1 MIAHSRR
8 WSGTRSR
15 PSAWCRRGRP
25 TPRRGRGCP
34 CAPGA
39 YTGRARSYMPLDPT
53 GRGAVAEPMHF
64 GVVMFP
70 TDYAMRVDDLARA
83 VEARGFE
90 SLWFPEHTHIPVS
103 RRSPWPGGPTL
114 PKEYW
119 HTHDLVVALA
129 TAAAVTTTLKV
140 GSGICLLVERDP
152 ITTAKEVAS
161 LDFLSRGRVLF
172 GIGGGWNAE
181 EMEDHGTDF
190 KQRWRVL
197 RERVLA
203 MKRIWSE
210 DEASFE
216 GAFVRFE
223 PLWSWPKP
231 VQKPHPPIL
240 LGGHGPRALAR
251 VVDYCDG
258 WLPIS
263 VRAGDLEA
271 GMAELRRL
279 ASEKGRDPRSISV
292 SVYGAPMDAAGLARF
307 RDLGVARAIFA
318 LPSAEADALL
328 PLLDRAAG
336 LARQLASRRDGPPA
350 RGQARARHRLERGHR
365 RRRRLGRID
374 RVKTL
379 RLLESMRDVPRAA
392 WDALVGDGSPF
403 LEWEWLAVLED
414 SGAATAATG
423 WLPRFLTLWEGE
435 RLVGACPLYVKGH
448 SLGEFVF
455 DQNWAGAAARAR
467 IAYYP
472 KLLVAVPFTPVTGA
486 RFLAAPGADR
496 GEVIATLAA
505 AVEHMCDENDLSSAH
520 VNFCLPDEAAALE
533 ARGWLARTGW
543 QYHWTNPGFASFEDY
558 LGSLRSKRRNQVR
571 RERRELAAEGVE
583 IVTHAADDIPDA
595 PFPRMFPLYPRTVEQ
610 LPWGQQYLDERFFT
624 LARERLRPRP

>member
-1 MIAHSRR
+1 
-8 WSGTRSR
+8 
-15 PSAWCRRGRP
+15 
-25 TPRRGRGCP
+25 
-34 CAPGA
+34 
-39 YTGRARSYMPLDPT
+39 MPLDPT
-53 GRGAVAEPMHF
+53 GRGAVAGRMHF

-83 VEARGFE
+83 VEARDFE

-119 HTHDLVVALA
+119 HTHDLFVALA

-203 MKRIWSE
+203 MKRIWTE
-210 DEASFE
+210 DEAAFE
-216 GAFVRFE
+216 GDFVRFE

-263 VRAGDLEA
+263 VRAGDLEG
-271 GMAELRRL
+271 GMTELRRL
-279 ASEKGRDPRSISV
+279 ALEKGRDPRSISV
-292 SVYGAPMDAAGLARF
+292 SVYGAPLDAAGLVRF

-318 LPSAEADALL
+318 LPSAEADTVL
-328 PLLDRAAG
+328 PLLDRAAA
-336 LARQLASRRDGPPA
+336 LARQLA
-350 RGQARARHRLERGHR
+350 
-365 RRRRLGRID
+365 
-374 RVKTL
+374 
-379 RLLESMRDVPRAA
+379 
-392 WDALVGDGSPF
+392 
-403 LEWEWLAVLED
+403 
-414 SGAATAATG
+414 
-423 WLPRFLTLWEGE
+423 
-435 RLVGACPLYVKGH
+435 
-448 SLGEFVF
+448 
-455 DQNWAGAAARAR
+455 
-467 IAYYP
+467 
-472 KLLVAVPFTPVTGA
+472 
-486 RFLAAPGADR
+486 
-496 GEVIATLAA
+496 
-505 AVEHMCDENDLSSAH
+505 
-520 VNFCLPDEAAALE
+520 
-533 ARGWLARTGW
+533 
-543 QYHWTNPGFASFEDY
+543 
-558 LGSLRSKRRNQVR
+558 
-571 RERRELAAEGVE
+571 
-583 IVTHAADDIPDA
+583 
-595 PFPRMFPLYPRTVEQ
+595 
-610 LPWGQQYLDERFFT
+610 
-624 LARERLRPRP
+624 